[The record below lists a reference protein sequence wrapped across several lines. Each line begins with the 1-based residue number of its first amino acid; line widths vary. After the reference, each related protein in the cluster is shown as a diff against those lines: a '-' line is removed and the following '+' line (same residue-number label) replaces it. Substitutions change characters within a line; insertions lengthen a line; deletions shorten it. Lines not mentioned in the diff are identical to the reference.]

1 MHLYL
6 KNYEIEKILLDIDFF
21 VIYNNIEL
29 QGEYNG

>member
-29 QGEYNG
+29 QGEYNE

>member
-1 MHLYL
+1 MRLYL

-21 VIYNNIEL
+21 VISNNIEL